1 MDEDKGL
8 YYRPLTPLTIYQ
20 LLHRSLVLAESW
32 DSESIKHVI
41 QGRLSSKDSMPVS
54 LMAAVGFGGP
64 DAHRTASCSKT
75 GSHSPS
81 HSNLSVANTQIVRGD
96 RLPPA

>member
-32 DSESIKHVI
+32 DSESIKHVV
-41 QGRLSSKDSMPVS
+41 QGRLSSKEPMPVS
-54 LMAAVGFGGP
+54 LMAAVGFWRP
-64 DAHRTASCSKT
+64 RCSPYRIMFQ
-75 GSHSPS
+75 GWVA
-81 HSNLSVANTQIVRGD
+81 LSES
-96 RLPPA
+96 